1 MSNIKIKRVI
11 AVMMVSIVMASF
23 CVSQVFG
30 AEYTSVELA
39 DPSSQEEIAKTSEGV
54 TSSSKNETSSQN
66 TVKDSSKEGVNSS
79 SETLLNNVS
88 RRDKRIAEL
97 SDKYNDKFY
106 GQVAYYLEMARKY
119 SLPICFIGI
128 TIGAFNFLIVGNKK
142 LDKKEQ
148 GFGWIVGFTIGLV
161 VFNVIPLVFAL
172 FVAGR

>member
-30 AEYTSVELA
+30 SEHTSVELA
-39 DPSSQEEIAKTSEGV
+39 NPAQEETAKSSEA
-54 TSSSKNETSSQN
+54 TSSSTSKNETNTDNTSQN
-66 TVKDSSKEGVNSS
+66 TSKEDINSS

-161 VFNVIPLVFAL
+161 VFNVIPLIFAL
-172 FVAGR
+172 FVAVR

>member
-1 MSNIKIKRVI
+1 MSNIKIKRTI
-11 AVMMVSIVMASF
+11 AVIMVSIVMASF

-30 AEYTSVELA
+30 TEHTGVELA
-39 DPSSQEEIAKTSEGV
+39 EPYQEETVKPSETV
-54 TSSSKNETSSQN
+54 SSSAENNETSSKN
-66 TVKDSSKEGVNSS
+66 TENDTSKEDINSS

-106 GQVAYYLEMARKY
+106 GQVAYYLEVARKY

-128 TIGAFNFLIVGNKK
+128 TIGAFNFLIIGNKK